1 MLSTQLLFFFH
12 ICISKAEFFKIR
24 VSEVL
29 RNMFFVGLLDIS
41 VKSRVNE
48 AIEGKMKIDSWS
60 QMRLRKLQSLRVVY
74 LWVNLHVEEYYTR
87 NTL

>member
-1 MLSTQLLFFFH
+1 
-12 ICISKAEFFKIR
+12 
-24 VSEVL
+24 
-29 RNMFFVGLLDIS
+29 MFFVGLLDIS